1 MGEAL
6 ICHSSGEAINVRG
19 LRGIVLQ
26 VAPACCLRQWRRD
39 ASPACPELAEGTA
52 AGTAALRLLCCF
64 STSSRT
70 WRTRLRASTAP
81 ARARWRRGNFR
92 RPLMAFRRLP
102 YLPRKAE
109 LCEILISYLPTGFDR
124 AESCAPDFA
133 APCVSD
139 QRTTSDSSQRR
150 VNIHVSCRTARR
162 LRRHSPALR
171 GRHTSYKSAADGRRR
186 SRRGSC
192 RWKSK
197 QFRPA
202 RCAPPFRAASR

>member
-26 VAPACCLRQWRRD
+26 GAPACCLRQWRRD
-39 ASPACPELAEGTA
+39 ASTACLELAEGTA

-70 WRTRLRASTAP
+70 LRNRLRASTAP

-92 RPLMAFRRLP
+92 RPRIAFRRLP

-124 AESCAPDFA
+124 AESCAPDFP
-133 APCVSD
+133 APRPSNPH
-139 QRTTSDSSQRR
+139 TTR
-150 VNIHVSCRTARR
+150 A
-162 LRRHSPALR
+162 
-171 GRHTSYKSAADGRRR
+171 TS
-186 SRRGSC
+186 
-192 RWKSK
+192 
-197 QFRPA
+197 RP
-202 RCAPPFRAASR
+202 PPYLHPP